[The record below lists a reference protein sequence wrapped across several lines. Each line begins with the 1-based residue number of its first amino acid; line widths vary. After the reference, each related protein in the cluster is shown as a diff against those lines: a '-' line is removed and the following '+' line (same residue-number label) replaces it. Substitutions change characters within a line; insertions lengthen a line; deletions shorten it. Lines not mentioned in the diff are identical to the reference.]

1 MAKKKKSIYIVD
13 DHPVI
18 LAALSGVIASV
29 GEWSSAGEA
38 NSVPKAL
45 EALVELK
52 PDLII
57 TDYSIGGND
66 GFGFIRQLKG
76 IHPEVPVLLF
86 TVSDETRIGPRA
98 FREGVNGML
107 MKGEPIGTIKEAIKT
122 LLAGRHWASSEL
134 TQLLMNQNRSASP
147 EDALT
152 VRELQIFN
160 LIGQGETT
168 KTIASDLKI
177 SVKTV
182 ENHREHIKSK
192 LGVDSSFKLQTLARD
207 HYMEMTQG

>member
-1 MAKKKKSIYIVD
+1 MAQKKKSIYIVD

-29 GEWSSAGEA
+29 REWSLAGES
-38 NSVPKAL
+38 NTVPKAL
-45 EALVELK
+45 KALKEIK

-107 MKGEPIGTIKEAIKT
+107 MKGESIGTIKEAIKT

-134 TQLLMNQNRSASP
+134 TQLLMDQNRSASP
-147 EDALT
+147 EDVLS

-160 LIGQGETT
+160 LIGQGKTT
-168 KTIASDLKI
+168 KNIASELTR

-192 LGVDSSFKLQTLARD
+192 LGVDSSLKLQTLARD
-207 HYMEMTQG
+207 YYMEMTQG